1 MNASLASKSE
11 EDGFAGGTGHTA
23 VDKAMVVLAS
33 LITSE
38 VPLSLTQLS
47 QHTRLAK
54 ATVHRVLAA
63 LQAHGMIVRAGDKYS
78 PGGMV
83 QPDRSPEDGFVASLR
98 QHATPYLV
106 DLHQMTGHTAS
117 ISVLAG
123 ESAQLVNQIFGHRTP
138 RLPNVVSVTSRFPR
152 TAIGQILHAYQVGR
166 DIGLCAAPDTDRLSE
181 IRRTGLAQVDDVVQ
195 KVTTIAVP
203 LTGVQRPA
211 ALAVTGHFKQVNPL
225 IAARAL
231 RRAAFEFGR
240 TLMAYRVIANP
251 LERTASH

>member
-11 EDGFAGGTGHTA
+11 EDTFAGGIGHSA

-47 QHTRLAK
+47 QHNRLAK

-63 LQAHGMIVRAGDKYS
+63 LLAHGMIVRTGDKYY

-83 QPDRSPEDGFVASLR
+83 QPDRSGDDGFVASLR

-117 ISVLAG
+117 ISVLAD
-123 ESAQLVNQIFGHRTP
+123 ESAQVVNQIFGHRTP
-138 RLPNVVSVTSRFPR
+138 RLPNMVSATSRFPQ
-152 TAIGQILHAYQVGR
+152 TAIGQVLRAYQVGQ
-166 DIGLCAAPDTDRLSE
+166 DIGHPSAPTADQLWE
-181 IRRTGLAQVDDVVQ
+181 IRRIGLAQVDDVVQ
-195 KVTTIAVP
+195 KVTNIAVP
-203 LTGVQRPA
+203 LTGLQRPA
-211 ALAVTGHFKQVNPL
+211 ALAVTGHFQQVNPL

-240 TLMAYRVIANP
+240 RLMAYRMVTD
-251 LERTASH
+251 RCC

>member
-1 MNASLASKSE
+1 
-11 EDGFAGGTGHTA
+11 
-23 VDKAMVVLAS
+23 
-33 LITSE
+33 
-38 VPLSLTQLS
+38 
-47 QHTRLAK
+47 
-54 ATVHRVLAA
+54 
-63 LQAHGMIVRAGDKYS
+63 
-78 PGGMV
+78 
-83 QPDRSPEDGFVASLR
+83 
-98 QHATPYLV
+98 
-106 DLHQMTGHTAS
+106 MTGQTAS

-138 RLPNVVSVTSRFPR
+138 RLPNVISGTTRFPR
-152 TAIGQILHAYQVGR
+152 SAIGQILHAYQVGQ
-166 DIGLCAAPDTDRLSE
+166 DIGHRGAPDINQLSE

-211 ALAVTGHFKQVNPL
+211 ALAVTGQLNQVNPR

-251 LERTASH
+251 LERTASQ